1 MALGVVPADILN
13 GSNTTRN
20 ESQEVAS
27 ANVASILGDAPGQPP
42 IQSATG
48 QDDDR
53 GLDFQAHKAAFFFK
67 LERELEKVCMAS
79 VSIVTSVTFDLPD
92 QCLLPAERRG
102 AKDATG
108 DTALQTK
115 GCGNERLAGCYR

>member
-79 VSIVTSVTFDLPD
+79 VLDLD
-92 QCLLPAERRG
+92 
-102 AKDATG
+102 
-108 DTALQTK
+108 
-115 GCGNERLAGCYR
+115 